1 MSTLQ
6 IGQLKCNE
14 ETDEVGSDDIYFV
27 VGIGR
32 RSSPKKG
39 EIKVITSSSWLDLE
53 SGDPLKTRDVT
64 IDPAFNSQDFYTITM
79 VERDNGKDIAGSALK
94 VAKDTFAS
102 LWQSWGVNVQG

>member
-32 RSSPKKG
+32 RSTSPKKG
-39 EIKVITSSSWLDLE
+39 EIKVITSSNWLDLE
-53 SGDPLKTRDVT
+53 SGDRLRTRDVT
-64 IDPAFNSQDFYTITM
+64 IDSAFNSQDFYTITM
-79 VERDNGKDIAGSALK
+79 VERDNGKDVAGSALK

-102 LWQSWGVNVQG
+102 L